1 MAERGRIYCWPRDRD
16 LGDSKT
22 RPALVIAPDAATSC
36 SNRWVVVPISSDPR
50 LASQPLAVALPA
62 NPDTGLK
69 QQSYAM
75 AWQPTTVLRQQL
87 DGPLGRITPELLRE
101 VLCGL
106 ATALDLSMLEPWQD
120 SPKNKSQG

>member
-22 RPALVIAPDAATSC
+22 RPVLVIAPDAATSC

-87 DGPLGRITPELLRE
+87 DGPLGRIGPEPLRK
-101 VLCGL
+101 VLRAL
-106 ATALDLSMLEPWQD
+106 ATALDLSMLEPWLE
-120 SPKNKSQG
+120 